1 MVMLAKVK
9 KSPIV
14 KNDPARHVKGLMT
27 FLIILC
33 AAVPSAQPLQEP
45 TELTRFTLV
54 EYHMGIDARLVVYAT
69 DKLVAEKACE
79 AAFKRIAELDGIM
92 SDYRPKSELML
103 LCAKPRG
110 TAVKVSNDL
119 YRVLERSLVIS
130 RQTGGAFDVT
140 VGPFVQ
146 LWRKARK
153 EGKLPDPNLIQAAKN
168 LVGYRKVKLDSKAHT
183 VTLSQD
189 GMKLDLGGI
198 AKGYASDEALKV
210 LRKNG
215 IKSAL
220 IEMGGDLVLGDAPP
234 KTKGWTVSIPNN
246 NSQEL
251 LLRNCAISSSGD
263 TEQFVV
269 IDGKRYSHVVDPT
282 TGQGLTMRLQATII
296 AKDGLTT
303 DPLSTALTLLDERN
317 RYRLLQRYPRA
328 KAFIKNASAD

>member
-1 MVMLAKVK
+1 MVWLAKFK
-9 KSPIV
+9 KSPIA
-14 KNDPARHVKGLMT
+14 KNEPARHVKGLVT

-69 DKLVAEKACE
+69 DKVVAEKACE

-103 LCAKPRG
+103 LCAKPKG

-140 VGPFVQ
+140 VGPLVQ

-153 EGKLPDPNLIQAAKN
+153 EGRLPDPNLIQAAKN

-189 GMKLDLGGI
+189 GMRLDLGGI

-328 KAFIKNASAD
+328 KAFIKNASAE

>member
-1 MVMLAKVK
+1 MVPFVKVR

-14 KNDPARHVKGLMT
+14 KTDPTRHVKGLIT
-27 FLIILC
+27 FLMVMC
-33 AAVPSAQPLQEP
+33 ASIPNAQPLQEP

-79 AAFKRIAELDGIM
+79 AAFKRIGELDGMM

-103 LCAKPRG
+103 LCASPKG

-119 YRVLERSLVIS
+119 YRVLERSQTIS

-140 VGPFVQ
+140 VGPLVQ

-153 EGKLPDPNLIQAAKN
+153 DGKLPDSALIESAKK
-168 LVGYRKVKLDSKAHT
+168 LVGYRKVKLNSRDHT
-183 VTLSQD
+183 VTLSDD

-246 NSQEL
+246 NSSEL
-251 LLRNCAISSSGD
+251 MLHNCAVSSSGD

-269 IDGKRYSHVVDPT
+269 IDGKRYSHVVDPS
-282 TGQGLTMRLQATII
+282 TGQGLTMRLQSTVI
-296 AKDGLTT
+296 AKDGFTT
-303 DPLSTALTLLDERN
+303 DPLSTALTLLDERD